1 MKQKVMLG
9 MSGGVD
15 SSVAALLLVRAG
27 YDVTGVTLRLR
38 PDGLMSDREG
48 GCCSLSDIDDARRVC
63 SRLGIDHLVL
73 NFTELFER
81 DVIAPFAAQYE
92 SGRTPNPCVAC
103 NRHVKFGAMLSRA
116 ELLGF
121 DYVATGHYALIE
133 RTPQGRF
140 LLKKSPAA
148 KDQSYVLYMLT
159 QRQLARTLLPVG
171 AYAKPEIRRIA
182 EEAGLPVAHKRD
194 SQEIC
199 FVEDDDYAAFLERY
213 TGKKAAPGD
222 FLDRSGRVI
231 GRHRGVAH
239 YTVGQR
245 KGLGASFG
253 KPMYVTSIDAEH
265 NTVTLGGE
273 EERYV
278 SSLTAGTLNWI
289 PFDTL
294 DRGMP
299 AETKVRYSARPAK
312 ARLIPL
318 PEGRVRAEFETPQK
332 SVAPGQA
339 VVFYDG
345 DTVLG
350 GGTILTKES

>member
-1 MKQKVMLG
+1 MLG

-15 SSVAALLLVRAG
+15 SSVAALLLLRAG

-38 PDGLMSDREG
+38 PDEWMSDREG
-48 GCCSLSDIDDARRVC
+48 GCCSLSDIEDARRVC
-63 SRLGIDHLVL
+63 YRLGIDHMVL
-73 NFTELFER
+73 NFTERFER
-81 DVIAPFAAQYE
+81 DVIAPFAAGYRA
-92 SGRTPNPCVAC
+92 GTTPNPCLAC
-103 NRHVKFGAMLSRA
+103 NRRIKFGEMLSRA

-121 DYVATGHYALIE
+121 DFIATGHYARIE
-133 RTPQGRF
+133 RTPGGRF
-140 LLKKSPAA
+140 LLKRSPAA

-159 QRQLARTLLPVG
+159 QEQLSHTLLPVG
-171 AYAKPEIRRIA
+171 DYSKPQIRKMA

-199 FVEDDDYAAFLERY
+199 FVEDGDYAGFLERY
-213 TGKKAAPGD
+213 TGDRDRPGD
-222 FLDRSGRVI
+222 FLDAAGNAI
-231 GRHRGVAH
+231 GRHRGVTH

-253 KPMYVTSIDAEH
+253 RPMYVTAIDAVH

-273 EERYV
+273 EDRYV
-278 SSLTAGTLNWI
+278 SSLTASDLNFI
-289 PFDTL
+289 PFDAPGGEL
-294 DRGMP
+294 SVE
-299 AETKVRYSARPAK
+299 AKVRYSAVPARAK
-312 ARLIPL
+312 LIPL
-318 PEGRVRAEFETPQK
+318 PENRARVEFGAPQK

-350 GGTILTKES
+350 GGTIEAEQEGPA